1 MWYEK
6 RVLFS
11 LTIDLF
17 FFFFYQGNKLL
28 SVALKQANIFL
39 VTKSAAFNWD
49 LCAAHAILRSIGG
62 QIIDLRNI
70 INYYEQNRTIDQV
83 DLSQF
88 EIIYN
93 NLKSGRC
100 QPKDYAC
107 QPFIAFYRSSDLID
121 ILQLFTVNKIL
132 IE

>member
-1 MWYEK
+1 M
-6 RVLFS
+6 
-11 LTIDLF
+11 
-17 FFFFYQGNKLL
+17 
-28 SVALKQANIFL
+28 KQANIFL